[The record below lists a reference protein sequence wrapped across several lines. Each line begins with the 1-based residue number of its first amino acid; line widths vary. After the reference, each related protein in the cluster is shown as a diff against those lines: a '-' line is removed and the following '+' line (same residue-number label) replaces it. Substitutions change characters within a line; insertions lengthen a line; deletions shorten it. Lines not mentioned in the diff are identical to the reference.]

1 MFRYTTWYINGISLL
16 ISIIVFSL
24 INFFILNFDQI
35 TLNSNFKAGFKV
47 ESQEIN
53 SEKENKLENE
63 ILLSKE
69 NQNLENSE
77 EEKNKSWYLEIPNIN
92 LKAQINDGTTK
103 EVLDDYIGH
112 FEETT
117 KWVGNIGLA
126 AHNRGYKNNYFE
138 NVKMLK
144 EGDEIYYYYK
154 GEKRKYSVKNNFII
168 SNTDWSY
175 LESTEVNTIT
185 LITCVENEPTYR
197 RCVRAEE
204 TT

>member
-92 LKAQINDGTTK
+92 LKAQISDGTTK

-138 NVKMLK
+138 NVKKLK

-175 LESTEVNTIT
+175 LESTEINTIT